1 MSSKTKILL
10 LKKRELIYTL
20 LFAALAVI
28 LIVLMIWMFLP
39 AVRKSSQASA
49 SFSPGIYTSQVTLQN
64 NTMDVE
70 VRADHSGIRSI
81 ELRNLSDAV
90 SAMYPAIQPSLWISW
105 PARSVTAS
113 LWKISIMKKAVSILP
128 RCCWVPSVQHWNWPE
143 KFNPLSQAIQLFFPD
158 LYAGITRHT

>member
-90 SAMYPAIQPSLWISW
+90 SAMYPAIQPSLDKL
-105 PARSVTAS
+105 ARQICDSQS
-113 LWKISIMKKAVSILP
+113 LENI
-128 RCCWVPSVQHWNWPE
+128 
-143 KFNPLSQAIQLFFPD
+143 
-158 LYAGITRHT
+158 YY

>member
-49 SFSPGIYTSQVTLQN
+49 SFSPGIYISQVTLQN

-90 SAMYPAIQPSLWISW
+90 SAMYPAIQPSLDKL
-105 PARSVTAS
+105 ARQICDSQS
-113 LWKISIMKKAVSILP
+113 LENIYY
-128 RCCWVPSVQHWNWPE
+128 E
-143 KFNPLSQAIQLFFPD
+143 KSSQYTSQMLLDAIRSALE
-158 LYAGITRHT
+158 LAREI

>member
-39 AVRKSSQASA
+39 AGRKVLKPPLLFLQASTPHRLLCRTIPWMWKSGLIIPA
-49 SFSPGIYTSQVTLQN
+49 YEVSNCAISATLYLPCILPY
-64 NTMDVE
+64 
-70 VRADHSGIRSI
+70 S
-81 ELRNLSDAV
+81 L
-90 SAMYPAIQPSLWISW
+90 LWISW

-128 RCCWVPSVQHWNWPE
+128 RCCWMPSVQHWNWPE